1 MVGLREI
8 AKVLQAEVL
17 SGEQH
22 MNKFA
27 DMACGSD
34 LMSDV
39 LAFTKVRAIL
49 LTGLTNVQVVK
60 TADISDLSA
69 LIFVRGK
76 HPHQDVLLAA
86 ESKGIPVLCT
96 KHTMF
101 EACGRLYE
109 IGLRGCSPK
118 DMEDKNR

>member
-1 MVGLREI
+1 MVGLRQ
-8 AKVLQAEVL
+8 VAEVL
-17 SGEQH
+17 HAEVLCGEQH
-22 MNKFA
+22 MNKVA

-49 LTGLTNVQVVK
+49 LTGLTNIQVVK
-60 TADISDLSA
+60 TADVSDLSA

-86 ESKGIPVLCT
+86 EAKGIPVLCT
-96 KHTMF
+96 NYTLF

-109 IGLRGCSPK
+109 IGMRGCSSK
-118 DMEDKNR
+118 DTEGQKK